1 MADTTVRK
9 IRRGR
14 SNCNLVILQS
24 NLIKRVY
31 WLAIMVASEY
41 VIMNANVI
49 YGVRNAVVRPMSYR
63 AVSCYITPPYLMI

>member
-1 MADTTVRK
+1 MADTSDTR
-9 IRRGR
+9 IRRGGE
-14 SNCNLVILQS
+14 NCNLVILQS

-31 WLAIMVASEY
+31 WLAIMIASEC

-49 YGVRNAVVRPMSYR
+49 YGVRNTVVRPMSYR